1 MSLLFESVNYRKARV
16 RVRKIFANNLLQFF
30 QQNYYGGDYYSDM
43 DYVSRIVRDTTVD
56 LSAKASTKLD
66 LSNTYSLDLSRL
78 ITDGRKSMYLLEI
91 KGVEPLVPTDEYDY
105 DYYFGDYRTY
115 RERSKLVLQSDIGII
130 CKSSGEEEYV
140 VYTTRPAVS
149 RPKGGCKVR
158 AYDKQNQTL
167 AEASTD
173 SEGRAVLK
181 CREEPSIV
189 AAEADG
195 QLAFVKV
202 EPGRGA
208 VTEQFRRRGHHQP
221 QRHEG
226 FSVRRA
232 RRMAARRR
240 HFPHLHRHVRQSAA
254 GKPSSVRGVL
264 QPQRAAGAD
273 TGQQRLLGRHLHVQ
287 TRNDAGGA
295 YRTVAGARKSGR
307 RGIRKS
313 DPRGRHQAQ
322 PNENRHAAR

>member
-1 MSLLFESVNYRKARV
+1 MSLLFEAVNYRKARV

-140 VYTTRPAVS
+140 VYTTDLLSA

-202 EPGRGA
+202 ERGRGA

-232 RRMAARRR
+232 RRMAGPRTTSSSPSSSRPTIRCRKTIRASVEFFNPNGSWCRRWSATAPRTASTRSNSERRR
-240 HFPHLHRHVRQSAA
+240 RRLPDS
-254 GKPSSVRGVL
+254 GW
-264 QPQRAAGAD
+264 RA
-273 TGQQRLLGRHLHVQ
+273 
-287 TRNDAGGA
+287 
-295 YRTVAGARKSGR
+295 
-307 RGIRKS
+307 
-313 DPRGRHQAQ
+313 
-322 PNENRHAAR
+322 